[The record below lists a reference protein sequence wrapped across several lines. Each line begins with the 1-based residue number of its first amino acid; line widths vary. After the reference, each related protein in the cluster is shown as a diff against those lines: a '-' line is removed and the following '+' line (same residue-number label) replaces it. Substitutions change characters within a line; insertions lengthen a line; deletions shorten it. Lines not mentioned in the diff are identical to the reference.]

1 MELTKDLIEHMKD
14 LEGLELEAY
23 RDVNNVLTIGYG
35 HTNAAGSFRFKDGD
49 KITAEKALEILEED
63 LNEAEGYVE
72 QMLKNKNL
80 DIKSQPKK
88 DYMTLVY
95 FNRPW
100 ALRDTMDIM
109 AADNFD
115 AIRPSQLDSYKD
127 FRNKEA
133 PDWFQDRVTKELAY
147 VNEFDDP
154 TETGGNAT
162 DTKKPIA
169 IYLEGK
175 PQLVDPN
182 VADMI
187 VQNTD
192 YTYEPTGVSNLR
204 REQSKYQA
212 RIKIKRLGD
221 LFNREVNPG
230 E

>member
-1 MELTKDLIEHMKD
+1 MELTKDLIKHIKD
-14 LEGLELEAY
+14 LEGLKLVAY

-35 HTNAAGSFRFKDGD
+35 HTNAAGSFKFKDGD
-49 KITAEKALEILEED
+49 TISPEKALEILQED
-63 LNEAEGYVE
+63 LNEAEGFVE
-72 QMLKNKNL
+72 QMLENRKL
-80 DIKSQPKK
+80 DITNQQKK

-100 ALRDTMDIM
+100 ALRDTMDVI
-109 AADNFD
+109 AGDNFD
-115 AIRPSQLDSYKD
+115 AIRPSQLESYKD
-127 FRNKEA
+127 YREKDA
-133 PDWFQDRVTKELAY
+133 PTWFQDRVTKELAY
-147 VNEFDDP
+147 LNEFDDP
-154 TETGGNAT
+154 TETSGNAT
-162 DTKKPIA
+162 DTKKPVA

>member
-1 MELTKDLIEHMKD
+1 MELTKDLIEHIKD
-14 LEGLELEAY
+14 LEGLKLEAY

-35 HTNAAGSFRFKDGD
+35 HTNAAGSFKFKEGD
-49 KITAEKALEILEED
+49 TISAEKALEILQED
-63 LNEAEGYVE
+63 LNEAEGFVE
-72 QMLKNKNL
+72 QMLENRNL
-80 DIKSQPKK
+80 DITNQQKK

-100 ALRDTMDIM
+100 ALRDTMDVI
-109 AADNFD
+109 AGNNFD
-115 AIRPSQLDSYKD
+115 AIRPSQLESYKD
-127 FRNKEA
+127 YRQKDAPNWFKDRINKEIA
-133 PDWFQDRVTKELAY
+133 FL
-147 VNEFDDP
+147 NEFDDP

-162 DTKKPIA
+162 DTKKPIT

-182 VADMI
+182 IADMI

-212 RIKIKRLGD
+212 RIKIKKLGD
-221 LFNREVNPG
+221 LFNKEVNPS